1 MQDEEV
7 MWAYDKSFT
16 DQDCQYWLDWNM
28 NSYRSD
34 GFGLWKIIH
43 KETSEVVGECGITMQ
58 TVEGENYPEIG
69 YHLKKEHWNKGIA
82 TEVARAVRDYAFE
95 ELNLEELIIK
105 KRDINLQSMN
115 IAIKSGFT
123 IKKRFL
129 KNDRFPHF
137 MFYLKR

>member
-1 MQDEEV
+1 
-7 MWAYDKSFT
+7 
-16 DQDCQYWLDWNM
+16 
-28 NSYRSD
+28 D

-95 ELNLEELIIK
+95 ELNLEELIIIS
-105 KRDINLQSMN
+105 RDINLQSMN

-137 MFYLKR
+137 MFYL

>member
-69 YHLKKEHWNKGIA
+69 YHLKKEHWNKGLA

-95 ELNLEELIIK
+95 ELNLEELIIIS
-105 KRDINLQSMN
+105 RDINLQSMN

>member
-1 MQDEEV
+1 

-69 YHLKKEHWNKGIA
+69 YHLKKSIGIK
-82 TEVARAVRDYAFE
+82 
-95 ELNLEELIIK
+95 ELRQKLLGQYEIML
-105 KRDINLQSMN
+105 S
-115 IAIKSGFT
+115 KS
-123 IKKRFL
+123 
-129 KNDRFPHF
+129 
-137 MFYLKR
+137 

>member
-1 MQDEEV
+1 

-82 TEVARAVRDYAFE
+82 TKLLGQYEIMLSE
-95 ELNLEELIIK
+95 ELNLEELIIIS
-105 KRDINLQSMN
+105 RDINLQSMN